1 MKFYI
6 LLLIIVTLP
15 IGLTA
20 QFDQPYFIP
29 STRVTSLDSLGQSY
43 NNLQLNHSMGC
54 YFSSSGSSFS
64 WIGTTGRYHP
74 YQNLVMDVNLSLI
87 SDLNSWGTNYLLSS
101 GIVTYQINP
110 KMNITVGFQAPAVK
124 IETNQSNQI
133 RW

>member
-6 LLLIIVTLP
+6 SMLIILIIP
-15 IGLTA
+15 IGLIA

-29 STRVTSLDSLGQSY
+29 TSRLPSLDSLGQSY
-43 NNLQLNHSMGC
+43 DNLQFNHAMGC
-54 YFSSSGSSFS
+54 YFSSSGSSYS
-64 WIGTTGRYHP
+64 WIGTNGRYHP
-74 YQNLVMDVNLSLI
+74 YQNLIMDVNLSLV

-110 KMNITVGFQAPAVK
+110 KMTITVGFQAPAIK